1 VPAPFR
7 TRVSR
12 EIAVEAPQVAS
23 GHARNRGDPEIGD
36 FVLCDELQRPLETRS
51 LADRGQQVL
60 IMADDLSSKTP
71 RKKIDDNFLRVGTDC
86 MLKVFIVLQ
95 R

>member
-1 VPAPFR
+1 MHA
-7 TRVSR
+7 T
-12 EIAVEAPQVAS
+12 EAI
-23 GHARNRGDPEIGD
+23 PEIGD